1 MRPKVVVAAAAA
13 VVVVVVVNA
22 ADDVIDAVVADECI
36 FLQLK
41 SSNNIRN
48 IIFSSSEKGMQLDEK
63 KWS

>member
-13 VVVVVVVNA
+13 VVVVVVDA
-22 ADDVIDAVVADECI
+22 ADVVIDAVVADECI

-48 IIFSSSEKGMQLDEK
+48 IIFSSSEKEMQLDEK